1 MSVAQWIITA
11 GGVVGAFGIIF
22 QTLVR
27 PVIRWAKRIEK
38 AVSIVEMNM
47 SNNGGSSLRDAVD
60 RIEARLSAVEDHVTK
75 PVAAAKK
82 QTVRKPRN
90 TSK

>member
-1 MSVAQWIITA
+1 MNAAQWIITSGA
-11 GGVVGAFGIIF
+11 VVGAFGIIY

-38 AVSIVEMNM
+38 AVNLVESNM
-47 SNNGGSSLRDAVD
+47 VNNGGASLRDAID
-60 RIEARLSAVEDHVTK
+60 RIETRVASLENHVTRPQK
-75 PVAAAKK
+75 P
-82 QTVRKPRN
+82 TVRKKSN

>member
-1 MSVAQWIITA
+1 MSLAQWIITA

-27 PVIRWAKRIEK
+27 PVIRWAKRIER
-38 AVSIVEMNM
+38 AVSTVEQNM
-47 SNNGGSSLRDAVD
+47 SNNGGASLRDAID
-60 RIEARLSAVEDHVTK
+60 RIELRVASLEDHVTR
-75 PVAAAKK
+75 PQK
-82 QTVRKPRN
+82 QTVPKKRN

>member
-1 MSVAQWIITA
+1 MSLAQWIITT

-27 PVIRWAKRIEK
+27 PVIRWAKRIER
-38 AVSIVEMNM
+38 AVSTVEMNM
-47 SNNGGSSLRDAVD
+47 GNNGGSSLRDAVD
-60 RIEARLSAVEDHVTK
+60 RIEARVASLEDHVTR
-75 PVAAAKK
+75 PQK
-82 QTVRKPRN
+82 QTVPKKRN

>member
-1 MSVAQWIITA
+1 MSLAQWIITA
-11 GGVVGAFGIIF
+11 GGVVGALGIIF

-75 PVAAAKK
+75 PAAPAKK